1 MGKNRMLEA
10 AERLKKLRDAKEQLE
25 DRLEKTKACLKEA
38 EKKLSD
44 IMAEAETPSFT
55 HSGFQYVLTSTVQVN
70 VKADLQDDLYA
81 ALRKNGAGDLVHDY
95 VHPRT
100 LASYV
105 RSQMKANQD
114 KAPDWIAPYLSLFP
128 QSGVSIRSATRK

>member
-1 MGKNRMLEA
+1 MYDLMLEP
-10 AERLKKLRDAKEQLE
+10 
-25 DRLEKTKACLKEA
+25 DREF
-38 EKKLSD
+38 
-44 IMAEAETPSFT
+44 P
-55 HSGFQYVLTSTVQVN
+55 
-70 VKADLQDDLYA
+70 VKANMYRHQIEATLFTLRLFDALPGQEPTPGGHGA

-105 RSQMKANQD
+105 RGQMKANQD
-114 KAPDWIAPYLSLFP
+114 KAPDWIAPYLSLFT